1 MTDTLAVKFVEG
13 SEDEIEGLGL
23 PFGGPLN
30 GNDLTNTRFT
40 KATKFLL
47 DWNTSGEYP
56 LIIEHGFDDTLGPQ
70 VVGRATIKSWDDKGG
85 WVKAKLDRAHEY
97 KAQIAELVKAGAL
110 KFSSGGVDH
119 LVEVAAKSGEI
130 KQWPL
135 VEFSLVTRPANPDQ
149 PTPSFK
155 SLDDAQL
162 AEAVKH
168 YAVLGIAAPEEIR
181 PAEDPPTPT
190 PETAVKAEPEP
201 AVKAVDPVTEPAIKA
216 GARNSSSDAATIQ
229 SIHDAASHLGAMCPD
244 PGEPDADD
252 TAAGKALDTPSAPV
266 LAIKAGDHAEQVT
279 EADLDALRSRLSALA
294 VTEAKR
300 ILGH

>member
-1 MTDTLAVKFVEG
+1 MTDTMAVKFVDG

-23 PFGGPLN
+23 PFGGPRN

-47 DWNTSGEYP
+47 DWNPSGEYP
-56 LIIEHGFDDTLGPQ
+56 LLIEHGFDGDLGPE
-70 VVGRATIKSWDDKGG
+70 VVGRATIKSWNDKGG
-85 WVKAKLDRAHEY
+85 WVQAKLDRAHAY
-97 KAQIAELVKAGAL
+97 KEQIAELVKAGAL

-155 SLDDAQL
+155 SLDDAAL

-168 YAVLGIAAPEEIR
+168 YAVLGIAAPEEIK
-181 PAEDPPTPT
+181 PLEPEPTP
-190 PETAVKAEPEP
+190 EPEP
-201 AVKAVDPVTEPAIKA
+201 AVKAVDPVTEPAVKA
-216 GARNSSSDAATIQ
+216 GARNSSSDLSTIQ
-229 SIHDAASHLGAMCPD
+229 SIHDAAMQLGATCPD

-252 TAAGKALDTPSAPV
+252 TAAGKALDTPPAQV
-266 LAIKAGDHAEQVT
+266 LAVKAGDHAEQVT
-279 EADLDALRSRLSALA
+279 EADLDALRSRLSELA